1 MTRLAVVLLLLVS
14 LVCPVRA
21 QDSAQEVK
29 NCGTPDT
36 IGDDWSLA
44 TPAEV
49 GLDAS
54 ILCGLDKFLT
64 QWPAA
69 NIHAVVVARHGKLA
83 LERYYNGRDE
93 RFDSG
98 PIGQVA
104 FKPETKHD
112 LRSISKSVVSL
123 LVGIALGEGL
133 FPPLDSS
140 VLDALP
146 EYADLRTP
154 ERSKITFRHLLTM
167 TPGIAWDETYVPS
180 GDAANSSLQ
189 MRVAVDPVRYVLE
202 QPIVARAGKD
212 FVYSGGTT
220 TLLAAVL
227 VRTTGRRLDEYA
239 REKLFSPLGIGDF
252 EWMQLWTT
260 REPSAA
266 SGLRLRPRDLA
277 KLGQLMVADG
287 VWNGRQLVPKGWAI
301 ESVQP
306 RIGTDGL
313 YYFGYQWWLG
323 RTYAGGRSYNWAAG
337 LGYGGQA
344 LYMQPDLGLVVSVNS
359 GHYSGPNSW
368 LQRIIPLAIFN
379 QVIMP
384 AVKD

>member
-1 MTRLAVVLLLLVS
+1 VTRLVIVLAILVS
-14 LVCPVRA
+14 LVCPV
-21 QDSAQEVK
+21 SAQNRVQEAK
-29 NCGTPDT
+29 KCAAPAA
-36 IGDDWSLA
+36 IGDSWSVA

-49 GLDAS
+49 GLDVGV
-54 ILCGLDKFLT
+54 LCGLDEFLT

-83 LERYYNGRDE
+83 MERYYTGRDE

-133 FPPLDSS
+133 FPPLDSP

-154 ERSKITFRHLLTM
+154 EKSRITFRHLLTM
-167 TPGIAWDETYVPS
+167 TPGFGWDETYVPS
-180 GDAANSSLQ
+180 DDPANSSLR

-202 QPIVARAGKD
+202 QPIVAPPGEV

-227 VRTTGRRLDEYA
+227 VRATGKRLDEYA
-239 REKLFSPLGIGDF
+239 RAKLFGPLDISDF

-266 SGLRLRPRDLA
+266 SGVRLRPRDLA
-277 KLGQLMVADG
+277 KLGQLMLADG
-287 VWNGRQLVPKGWAI
+287 VWNGRQVLPKGWAS
-301 ESVQP
+301 ESMQP
-306 RIGTDGL
+306 GIGTDGL

-323 RTYAGGRSYNWAAG
+323 RTFARGRSYQWAAG
-337 LGYGGQA
+337 QGYGGQA
-344 LYMQPDLGLVVSVNS
+344 LYMQPDLGLVVSINS
-359 GHYSGPNSW
+359 GHYRDPNSW
-368 LQRIIPLAIFN
+368 LQRIIPPAIFN
-379 QVIMP
+379 RVIVP
-384 AVKD
+384 AVKY

>member
-1 MTRLAVVLLLLVS
+1 VS
-14 LVCPVRA
+14 A
-21 QDSAQEVK
+21 QNRVQEVK
-29 NCGTPDT
+29 NCGAPAA
-36 IGDDWSLA
+36 IGDSWSVA

-49 GLDAS
+49 GLDVGV
-54 ILCGLDKFLT
+54 LCGLDEFLT

-83 LERYYNGRDE
+83 LERYYTGRDE

-98 PIGQVA
+98 PIGRVA

-133 FPPLDSS
+133 FPPLDSP

-154 ERSKITFRHLLTM
+154 EKSRITFRHLLTM
-167 TPGIAWDETYVPS
+167 TPGFRWDETYVPS
-180 GDAANSSLQ
+180 SDAANSSLR
-189 MRVAVDPVRYVLE
+189 MRVAVDPVRHVLE
-202 QPIVARAGKD
+202 QPIVAPAGEV

-227 VRTTGRRLDEYA
+227 VKTTGKRLDEYA
-239 REKLFSPLGIGDF
+239 REKLFGPLDIGDF
-252 EWMQLWTT
+252 EWIQLWTT

-266 SGLRLRPRDLA
+266 SGVRLRPRDLA
-277 KLGQLMVADG
+277 KLGQLMLADG
-287 VWNGRQLVPKGWAI
+287 VWNGRQVLPKGWAS
-301 ESVQP
+301 ESTQP

-313 YYFGYQWWLG
+313 YYFSYQWWLG
-323 RTYAGGRSYNWAAG
+323 RSFVRGRSYQWTAG

-344 LYMQPDLGLVVSVNS
+344 LYVQPDLGLVVSITS
-359 GHYSGPNSW
+359 GHYNDRQ
-368 LQRIIPLAIFN
+368 LQWIIPQAIFN
-379 QVIMP
+379 RVIMP

>member
-1 MTRLAVVLLLLVS
+1 MTRLVIALAILVS
-14 LVCPVRA
+14 LVCPV
-21 QDSAQEVK
+21 SAQNRVQEAK
-29 NCGTPDT
+29 NCGAPAA
-36 IGDDWSLA
+36 IGDDSWSVA

-49 GLDAS
+49 GLDVGV
-54 ILCGLDKFLT
+54 LCGLDDFLT

-69 NIHAVVVARHGKLA
+69 NVHAVVVARHGKLA
-83 LERYYNGRDE
+83 LERYYTGRDE

-98 PIGQVA
+98 PIGQVV

-133 FPPLDSS
+133 FPPLDSP

-154 ERSKITFRHLLTM
+154 ETSRTSYPHRPPM
-167 TPGIAWDETYVPS
+167 SPGFGWDETYVPS
-180 GDAANSSLQ
+180 SDAANSSLR

-202 QPIVARAGKD
+202 QPIVAPAGEV

-227 VRTTGRRLDEYA
+227 VKTTGKRLDEYA
-239 REKLFSPLGIGDF
+239 REKLFGPLDIGDF
-252 EWMQLWTT
+252 EWIQLWTT
-260 REPSAA
+260 SEPSAA
-266 SGLRLRPRDLA
+266 SGVRLRPRDLA
-277 KLGQLMVADG
+277 KLGQLMLADG
-287 VWNGRQLVPKGWAI
+287 VWNGRQVLPKSWAS
-301 ESVQP
+301 ESTQP

-323 RTYAGGRSYNWAAG
+323 RSFVRGRSYQWTAG
-337 LGYGGQA
+337 LGFGGQA
-344 LYMQPDLGLVVSVNS
+344 LYVQPDLGLVVSITS
-359 GHYSGPNSW
+359 GHYNDRQ
-368 LQRIIPLAIFN
+368 LQLIIPQAIFN
-379 QVIMP
+379 RVIMP

>member
-1 MTRLAVVLLLLVS
+1 MPRPSIVLLLFLA
-14 LVCPVRA
+14 LTGAAAA
-21 QDSAQEVK
+21 QDAK
-29 NCGTPDT
+29 NCGAPSA
-36 IGDDWSLA
+36 IGDGWSLA

-49 GLDAS
+49 GLDVGV
-54 ILCGLDKFLT
+54 LCGLDRFLT

-83 LERYYNGRDE
+83 LERYYNGKDE

-98 PIGQVA
+98 LIGQVA
-104 FKPETKHD
+104 FRPEAKHD

-154 ERSKITFRHLLTM
+154 ERARITFRHLLTM

-180 GDAANSSLQ
+180 GDAANSSLR

-202 QPIVARAGKD
+202 QPIVAPAGEV

-239 REKLFSPLGIGDF
+239 REKLFGPLDISDF
-252 EWMQLWTT
+252 EWMHLWTT

-266 SGLRLRPRDLA
+266 SGVRLRPRDLA
-277 KLGQLMVADG
+277 KLGQLMLADG
-287 VWNGRQLVPKGWAI
+287 VWNGRQVLPKGWAS
-301 ESVQP
+301 ESTQP
-306 RIGTDGL
+306 RIGADGL

-323 RTYAGGRSYNWAAG
+323 RTFERGRSYKWAAG

-344 LYMQPDLGLVVSVNS
+344 LYMQPDLGLVVSINS
-359 GHYSGPNSW
+359 GHYGDPNSR
-368 LQRIIPLAIFN
+368 LQWIIPPAIFN
-379 QVIMP
+379 RVVMP
-384 AVKD
+384 AVEN

>member
-1 MTRLAVVLLLLVS
+1 MPRPCIVLFILLAVTGS
-14 LVCPVRA
+14 A
-21 QDSAQEVK
+21 GAQEAK
-29 NCGTPDT
+29 NCGAPTA
-36 IGDDWSLA
+36 IGDGWSLA

-49 GLDAS
+49 GLDVDV
-54 ILCGLDKFLT
+54 LCGLDRFLT

-69 NIHAVVVARHGKLA
+69 NIHAVVVARHGKLV
-83 LERYYNGRDE
+83 LERYYSGRDE

-98 PIGQVA
+98 LIGQVA

-133 FPPLDSS
+133 FPPLDSP

-146 EYADLRTP
+146 DYADLRTP
-154 ERSKITFRHLLTM
+154 ERSRITFRHLLTM

-180 GDAANSSLQ
+180 GDPANSSLR
-189 MRVAVDPVRYVLE
+189 MRIAVDPVRYVLE
-202 QPIVARAGKD
+202 QPIVAPAGEV

-227 VRTTGRRLDEYA
+227 VRTTGKRLDEYA
-239 REKLFSPLGIGDF
+239 REKLFGPLDISDF

-266 SGLRLRPRDLA
+266 SGVRLRPRDLA
-277 KLGQLMVADG
+277 KLGQLMLADG
-287 VWNGRQLVPKGWAI
+287 AWNGRQVLPKGWTS
-301 ESVQP
+301 ESMQP

-323 RTYAGGRSYNWAAG
+323 RTFARGRSYTWTAG
-337 LGYGGQA
+337 MGYGGQA
-344 LYMQPDLGLVVSVNS
+344 LYMQPDLGLVVSINS
-359 GHYSGPNSW
+359 GHYSDPNSW
-368 LQRIIPLAIFN
+368 LQRIIPPAIFN
-379 QVIMP
+379 RVIMT
-384 AVKD
+384 AVRG

>member
-1 MTRLAVVLLLLVS
+1 MTRLVVVLAILLS
-14 LVCPVRA
+14 LVCPVSA
-21 QDSAQEVK
+21 QNRVQEVK
-29 NCGTPDT
+29 NCGAPAA
-36 IGDDWSLA
+36 IGDSWSVA

-49 GLDAS
+49 GLDVGV
-54 ILCGLDKFLT
+54 LCGLDKFLT
-64 QWPAA
+64 QWPEA

-83 LERYYNGRDE
+83 LERYYNGRDD

-133 FPPLDSS
+133 FPPLDSP

-146 EYADLRTP
+146 DYADLRTP
-154 ERSKITFRHLLTM
+154 ERSRITFRHLLTM

-180 GDAANSSLQ
+180 GDPANSSLR

-202 QPIVARAGKD
+202 QPIVAPPGEV

-239 REKLFSPLGIGDF
+239 REKLFGPLDISDF

-266 SGLRLRPRDLA
+266 AGVRLRPRDLA

-287 VWNGRQLVPKGWAI
+287 AWNGRQVLPKGWAS
-301 ESVQP
+301 ESTQP

-313 YYFGYQWWLG
+313 LYFGYQWWLG
-323 RTYAGGRSYNWAAG
+323 RTFERGRSYKWAAG
-337 LGYGGQA
+337 QGYGGQA
-344 LYMQPDLGLVVSVNS
+344 LYMQPDLGLVVSINS
-359 GHYSGPNSW
+359 GHYSGPHSW
-368 LQRIIPLAIFN
+368 LQRVIPTAIFN
-379 QVIMP
+379 RVIMP
-384 AVKD
+384 AVK